1 MKTASMTHAV
11 CLFASASAF
20 APTQLTPPTP
30 PSRLCN
36 IPSTP
41 QLKLKASSSS
51 SPVRYFQLGRTLRR
65 RKIVRRVGKVAS
77 AALATSIISSS
88 AYAAKTAYD
97 INKNAG
103 ITAFAAEL
111 TIVGTRACT
120 AGACLAII
128 SGRRKST
135 STHKRALH
143 HQFAKYRTN
152 RHLVSRRMRMRLL
165 VLKNLCRR
173 LQLSMR
179 ASITK
184 FIEDS
189 KIHLSNRDKKELAH
203 PLDKTVDATCFHD
216 TKEEPMDDASER
228 LTQIKQKI
236 NTIAS
241 SVGASTLATLF
252 AKIGSK
258 IDRLA
263 SVSMPAMTTTALGAP
278 SLAAKIQAALARFVP
293 TCSTIGTAIGA
304 SLGAM
309 VGIKVA
315 NFVLTRMEMTV
326 RRDEQAR
333 Q

>member
-1 MKTASMTHAV
+1 
-11 CLFASASAF
+11 
-20 APTQLTPPTP
+20 
-30 PSRLCN
+30 
-36 IPSTP
+36 
-41 QLKLKASSSS
+41 
-51 SPVRYFQLGRTLRR
+51 
-65 RKIVRRVGKVAS
+65 
-77 AALATSIISSS
+77 
-88 AYAAKTAYD
+88 
-97 INKNAG
+97 
-103 ITAFAAEL
+103 
-111 TIVGTRACT
+111 
-120 AGACLAII
+120 
-128 SGRRKST
+128 
-135 STHKRALH
+135 
-143 HQFAKYRTN
+143 
-152 RHLVSRRMRMRLL
+152 MRLL
-165 VLKNLCRR
+165 ALKNLCRR

-179 ASITK
+179 PSITK

-189 KIHLSNRDKKELAH
+189 KIHLSNRDKKEIPPAAH
-203 PLDKTVDATCFHD
+203 PLHKTVDATCFHD

-293 TCSTIGTAIGA
+293 TCSTMGTAIGA

-315 NFVLTRMEMTV
+315 NFVLS
-326 RRDEQAR
+326 DANGNDSSKG
-333 Q
+333 